1 MKKKRYSENDIDRLF
16 RIADFGIRRSHK
28 DELGKRIFE
37 TAEEELSEEELYVA
51 AGGNKEPDEPAQA
64 PRV

>member
-37 TAEEELSEEELYVA
+37 TAEEEL
-51 AGGNKEPDEPAQA
+51 
-64 PRV
+64 